1 MSDFFIFFL
10 ILIVY
15 ICETLKTL
23 FRNYLTIYRY
33 V

>member
-15 ICETLKTL
+15 ICETQKNILETL
-23 FRNYLTIYRY
+23 NTLRY